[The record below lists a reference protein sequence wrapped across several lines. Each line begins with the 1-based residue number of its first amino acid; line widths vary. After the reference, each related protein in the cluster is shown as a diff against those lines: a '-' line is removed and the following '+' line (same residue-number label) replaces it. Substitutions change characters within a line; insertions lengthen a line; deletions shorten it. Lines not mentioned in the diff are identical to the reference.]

1 MPRTAEGLLPIS
13 EGDTRSGP
21 RVARGAE
28 RPVSLWLGV
37 PLAIVVACLLLWPLA
52 VLAFNSLV
60 SETDGVSFDN
70 YATVLTS
77 ERYLTSFMITSVLA
91 VGSTVLA
98 LLLCVPAAL
107 YIERTQSRAS
117 RGIAV
122 ALTIPLSLPG
132 IVIGFFIIL
141 VFGNTGLVPVASNGL
156 FGEPVGSIAY
166 TFTGLLLGYLYF
178 NIPRVILVVRGAV
191 AQVPHDTLDAART
204 LGGSPW
210 HVYQRVVIPALRPA
224 IASASALSLATAF
237 GAYGTAVTLSRG
249 YRVVPLDIADAFTE
263 SFNPELAATLSVVLA
278 LVTTMILV
286 GVSRLGEKGGR
297 VG

>member
-1 MPRTAEGLLPIS
+1 MSATASANRSAPRK
-13 EGDTRSGP
+13 R
-21 RVARGAE
+21 RGAE
-28 RPVSLWLGV
+28 RPVSLLLGL
-37 PLAIVVACLLLWPLA
+37 PLAIVVGCLLLWPLA
-52 VLAFNSLV
+52 VLAFNSVV
-60 SETDGVSFDN
+60 SQTDGVTFDN
-70 YATVLTS
+70 YVTVLTS
-77 ERYLTSFMITSVLA
+77 DRYLTSFLITSVLA
-91 VGSTVLA
+91 VGSTLLA

-107 YIERTQSRAS
+107 YIERTKSRAS

-132 IVIGFFIIL
+132 IVIGFFVIL
-141 VFGNTGLVPVASNGL
+141 LFGNVGLVPVASNAL
-156 FGEPVGSIAY
+156 FGEPIGAMAY

-191 AQVPHDTLDAART
+191 AQIPHDTLDAART
-204 LGGSPW
+204 LGATPW

-263 SFNPELAATLSVVLA
+263 SFQPQLAATLSVVLA
-278 LVTTMILV
+278 LVTTLILV
-286 GVSRLGEKGGR
+286 IVSRLGEKGGKLS
-297 VG
+297 